1 MYQCKMLQKKVE
13 ADDWLNF
20 LYWSDSNSR
29 EIYYGLKVMK
39 SLQVPYDQFLSKED
53 KEAFREN
60 LVKFYKLFNNFDGF
74 IYLCDT
80 LFQFDANK
88 LLKDVVWLSIFQ
100 MTYDILRFMLDDPS
114 FKLIINKTGKDE
126 AIAKSILKTINHW
139 IEVLKLIS
147 APASPSYDLD
157 EALFDQEELKT
168 LTESNCN
175 FVKDEYK

>member
-1 MYQCKMLQKKVE
+1 
-13 ADDWLNF
+13 
-20 LYWSDSNSR
+20 
-29 EIYYGLKVMK
+29 MK

-60 LVKFYKLFNNFDGF
+60 LVKFYKLFNSFDGF

-126 AIAKSILKTINHW
+126 VIAKSILKTINH
-139 IEVLKLIS
+139 
-147 APASPSYDLD
+147 
-157 EALFDQEELKT
+157 
-168 LTESNCN
+168 
-175 FVKDEYK
+175 